1 MFHVLI
7 RVEIGHRSNT
17 SEKVFTF
24 YTEKEKLR
32 CCCGTVD
39 LSASENLKAFVIRS
53 HKYHCKMSKN
63 LPSRALS

>member
-7 RVEIGHRSNT
+7 RVEIGRRSNT

-24 YTEKEKLR
+24 YIEKEKLQ
-32 CCCGTVD
+32 CCCVTVD
-39 LSASENLKAFVIRS
+39 LSASENLKAFVKRN

-63 LPSRALS
+63 LPRSALS